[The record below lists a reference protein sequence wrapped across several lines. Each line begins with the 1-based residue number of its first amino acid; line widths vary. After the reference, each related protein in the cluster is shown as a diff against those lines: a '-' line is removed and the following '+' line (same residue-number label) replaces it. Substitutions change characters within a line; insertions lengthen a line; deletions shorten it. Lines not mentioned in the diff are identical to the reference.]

1 MTLRDHIEQEL
12 RRAGLASYANKTT
25 VGEAMQTGEFPRAVE
40 RAALKWI
47 KEQEQA
53 HEQDR
58 H

>member
-47 KEQEQA
+47 KEQEKR
-53 HEQDR
+53 DG
-58 H
+58 